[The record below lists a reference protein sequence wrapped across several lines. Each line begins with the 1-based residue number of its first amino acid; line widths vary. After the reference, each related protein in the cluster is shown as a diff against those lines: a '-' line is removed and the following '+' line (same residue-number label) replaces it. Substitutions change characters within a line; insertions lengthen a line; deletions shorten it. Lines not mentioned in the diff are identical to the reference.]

1 MLSCD
6 TSFLFSLYRKD
17 AHTSTAMAFLARAA
31 GPLILS
37 SLNEYELGNALR
49 FAEFRGLLPQGGAAL
64 RLEAFAEDRVAGRW
78 HPSGI
83 TPEEILAEANAISDR
98 HTLKG
103 GHRAFDILHVAHA
116 KLAGSKRFLSFDAN
130 QIVLAKAVGLAV
142 GP

>member
-1 MLSCD
+1 M
-6 TSFLFSLYRKD
+6 
-17 AHTSTAMAFLARAA
+17 
-31 GPLILS
+31 
-37 SLNEYELGNALR
+37 ALR

-83 TPEEILAEANAISDR
+83 TSDEILAEADAISER

-103 GHRAFDILHVAHA
+103 GHRAFNILHFAHA
-116 KLAGSKRFLSFDAN
+116 KLAGSKQFLSFDAN
-130 QIVLAKAVGLAV
+130 QIVLARAVGLAI